1 MRKWIWTF
9 GCGTPWAG
17 KYVIVH
23 TAQGDGREEVFEK
36 YGQSNCSMSYP
47 FDKGMELARRYG
59 WKCLGVVRAY

>member
-23 TAQGDGREEVFEK
+23 TAHGDGRERVFEK
-36 YGQSNCSMSYP
+36 YGQQNCAMSYLY
-47 FDKGMELARRYG
+47 DKGMAIAEKYG
-59 WKCLGVVRAY
+59 YQLLEVMEV